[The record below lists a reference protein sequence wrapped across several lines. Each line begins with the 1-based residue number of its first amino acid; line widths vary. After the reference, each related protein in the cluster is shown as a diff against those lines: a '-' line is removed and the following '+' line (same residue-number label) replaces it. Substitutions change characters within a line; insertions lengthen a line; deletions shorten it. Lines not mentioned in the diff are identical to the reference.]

1 MGWSIIQGPFSPLSA
16 SGGTEPTGP
25 HPGDKDAFLRLERQ
39 IAEEERRLRHLLEG
53 QLREYTRL
61 VAELASVFMGE
72 ELDARLRGDPEFCAH
87 ATPACWRE
95 LLAEALRRRSSAP
108 VGKAED
114 GRWRTEEGGLRPPSS
129 DLHPLPSIPLPAQPP
144 AVFRE
149 LFSNWPREGL
159 ALALLGIYGFSLRYS
174 LAELMAACLGHAQ
187 PNAGSVR
194 RVFDHLARQGLWEE
208 ARAVL
213 PGVYPDGRSSSLLL
227 VRLTEQGKA
236 VLHACGIR
244 PVPGEWEL
252 LGERYQ
258 GDLYHI
264 GLACAVAYQ
273 ARRRGYETA
282 PCQVKA
288 RSEEPD
294 LLLSQGLPRGIISI
308 PQGLPR
314 GIGTIPQGQ
323 KRLYLCVGGGR
334 GDPERWQARWRRQ
347 LELQGQ
353 VALATDRRETMDG
366 LVAEARACGIAH
378 GMATSLQELL
388 GAENGN
394 LWAVVW

>member
-1 MGWSIIQGPFSPLSA
+1 MAPPVWGAMAGGWQLPRQEGHGEGQTCGKMQAAQIARLTSYAPGGN
-16 SGGTEPTGP
+16 SGG
-25 HPGDKDAFLRLERQ
+25 ERQ
-39 IAEEERRLRHLLEG
+39 D
-53 QLREYTRL
+53 
-61 VAELASVFMGE
+61 GE
-72 ELDARLRGDPEFCAH
+72 QEAGARGM
-87 ATPACWRE
+87 
-95 LLAEALRRRSSAP
+95 
-108 VGKAED
+108 
-114 GRWRTEEGGLRPPSS
+114 TEEGDLPSSVIRPPACVT
-129 DLHPLPSIPLPAQPP
+129 IPLPAQPP
-144 AVFRE
+144 AAFRE

-194 RVFDHLARQGLWEE
+194 RVFDHLASQRLWEE

-294 LLLSQGLPRGIISI
+294 LLLSQG
-308 PQGLPR
+308 
-314 GIGTIPQGQ
+314 Q

-334 GDPERWQARWRRQ
+334 GDPEQWQARWRRQ

-353 VALATDRRETMDG
+353 VALATDRRESMDG

-388 GAENGN
+388 AAENGN